1 MLEIREYLYKE
12 VEKIVDRLFQQ
23 LKNNNINVEL
33 ERKELNEKELI
44 LYKEIYN
51 IYEKDLINLKEK
63 AILKYGYI
71 ENLDFI
77 FAVIIQEIVN
87 KKEKEII

>member
-44 LYKEIYN
+44 LYKEINN